1 MAMEDVLYALMAL
14 VILMM
19 ARGTFVL
26 VGVIEG
32 LKTLNEST
40 KDKKEQ
46 VIVLKRQAKEGLILL
61 LLISSFAFALF
72 LFATE
77 GVM

>member
-1 MAMEDVLYALMAL
+1 MTTEDVLYALMAL

-32 LKTLNEST
+32 LKSLNEST